1 MTIPERVDGLMKS
14 RHIKNR
20 AELSRLS
27 GIPYTTIDGVYK
39 NPQENITLKTLRR
52 LSDFFGV
59 SLDYLITGLEG
70 EKEIFLTPEDTA
82 MLALYK
88 DMNQTGQRKLRE
100 YAEDLYDRYK
110 NV

>member
-1 MTIPERVDGLMKS
+1 MTIPERVDELMKN

-39 NPQENITLKTLRR
+39 NPQDNITLKTLRR
-52 LSDFFGV
+52 LSDFFGCTI
-59 SLDYLITGLEG
+59 DYLITGAEG
-70 EKEIFLTPEDTA
+70 EKEIFFIPEDHG
-82 MLALYK
+82 LLELYK
-88 DMNQTGQRKLRE
+88 DLNQTGRRKVRE
-100 YAEDLYDRYK
+100 YAADIFDRYK

>member
-1 MTIPERVDGLMKS
+1 MTIPERVDELMKS

-39 NPQENITLKTLRR
+39 NPQDNITLKTLRR

-59 SLDYLITGLEG
+59 SLDYLITGLDG
-70 EKEIFLTPEDTA
+70 GKELFLTDDDA
-82 MLALYK
+82 GLLDIYK
-88 DMNQTGQRKLRE
+88 GLNADGRRKVRE
-100 YAEDLYDRYK
+100 YANDIYLRYK